1 MPSQRRE
8 NYTGAQPFVEGAK
21 GRELLPMRREY
32 LPVLFGADRKV
43 NGVKKKYYYIA
54 DVESVPRIQEEG
66 ITADEGVIPIFIVN
80 RGKMRDVLN
89 TAGYIAANQLFLG
102 EYALFEI
109 MEAGITGEI
118 VPHGVSGKTAPFQ
131 KIITQER
138 IARDHIK
145 FINCFT
151 TTFSV

>member
-1 MPSQRRE
+1 VETKPLAIETRMIYAVTEAGKITPNPS
-8 NYTGAQPFVEGAK
+8 AEGIIMNA
-21 GRELLPMRREY
+21 G
-32 LPVLFGADRKV
+32 
-43 NGVKKKYYYIA
+43 KKKYYYIT
-54 DVESVPRIQEEG
+54 DVESVPLIQEQG
-66 ITADEGVIPIFIVN
+66 ITADEGAIPIFIVH

-109 MEAGITGEI
+109 MEAGITGDI
-118 VPHGVSGKTAPFQ
+118 ISHGVSGKTAPFQ
-131 KIITQER
+131 KIITQES
-138 IARDHIK
+138 IARDYIK